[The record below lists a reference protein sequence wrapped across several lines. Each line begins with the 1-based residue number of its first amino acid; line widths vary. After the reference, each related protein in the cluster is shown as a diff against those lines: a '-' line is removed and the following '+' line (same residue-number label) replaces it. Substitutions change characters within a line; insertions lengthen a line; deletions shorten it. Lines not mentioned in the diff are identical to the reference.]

1 MLLAL
6 PAIVEFQDLLYQ
18 IVDLPATH
26 QLGEP
31 SLGCLLL
38 LLEEFIIFLNHLVE
52 GKAAADARRVES
64 LLEHSYQVRLV
75 HLPRTGRRL
84 HVLGVNCRVRLGHYL
99 LEVEYWVHQVLK
111 IALDLADECTEVLIL
126 E

>member
-31 SLGCLLL
+31 SLGGLLL
-38 LLEEFIIFLNHLVE
+38 LLEEFIIFLDHLVV
-52 GKAAADARRVES
+52 GKATADTRRVEC
-64 LLEHSYQVRLV
+64 LLENSNQVGLI
-75 HLPRTGRRL
+75 HLPRAGRRL
-84 HVLGVNCRVRLGHYL
+84 HVLGVH
-99 LEVEYWVHQVLK
+99 
-111 IALDLADECTEVLIL
+111 
-126 E
+126 